1 MRLRRLLPAAFCLLP
16 ALAQADVGIAR
27 FVHYTELAGFTIAP
41 QVLLP
46 AVSVEVGG
54 KGSTVSTDGISDPIL
69 GLPVWLV
76 NRPEQRL
83 YFAVTPYLHL
93 PLGRYNSNRALNP
106 GENRWKFTLQGGLS
120 VGLGEK
126 TTLDVIGDAQWFGNN
141 RSIAGGGHLEQNVLY
156 SLQPQLTYQLAPGL
170 TSSLGVY
177 HVWGGATQVRGVDQ
191 HDRTRTTTA
200 LVGTLAGLVITAA
213 LGWWATDWA
222 HLTGVSSEDDHL
234 LAATAPDLQLRSLVL
249 CGIIVAGRLVMWLGS
264 NWPDLVVGLA
274 PALIA
279 IKGRIAAREIR
290 EELEWIASK
299 HPTLLD
305 EWRRYNP

>member
-1 MRLRRLLPAAFCLLP
+1 MHAMKLLSAAVWL
-16 ALAQADVGIAR
+16 ALAAGPAVAGINTDPLDYVPAPAGTTLAAIYYQNNHSSSQYADGRQVAQNSIQADVGIAR
-27 FVHYTELAGFTIAP
+27 FVHYTELAGFRIAP

-54 KGSTVSTDGISDPIL
+54 KGNTVSADGISDPIL

-93 PLGRYNSNRALNP
+93 PLGRYNSNRPLNP
-106 GENRWKFTLQGGLS
+106 GYNRWKFTLQGGLS

-126 TTLDVIGDAQWFGNN
+126 TTLDVIGDAQWFGDN
-141 RSIAGGGHLEQNVLY
+141 RDIAGGGHLEQKALY

-200 LVGTLAGLVITAA
+200 LGTVSYW
-213 LGWWATDWA
+213 LGKTDNLQFQYRA
-222 HLTGVSSEDDHL
+222 DTEVKNGAKTHG
-234 LAATAPDLQLRSLVL
+234 LQLRFLHVF
-249 CGIIVAGRLVMWLGS
+249 
-264 NWPDLVVGLA
+264 
-274 PALIA
+274 
-279 IKGRIAAREIR
+279 
-290 EELEWIASK
+290 
-299 HPTLLD
+299 
-305 EWRRYNP
+305 

>member
-1 MRLRRLLPAAFCLLP
+1 MHAMKLLSAAVWL
-16 ALAQADVGIAR
+16 ALAAGPAVAGINTDPLDYVPAPAGTTLAAIYYQNNHSSSQYADGRQVAQNSIQADVGIAR
-27 FVHYTELAGFTIAP
+27 FVHYTELAGFRIAP

-54 KGSTVSTDGISDPIL
+54 KGNTVSTDGISDPIL

-93 PLGRYNSNRALNP
+93 PLGRYNSNRPLNP

-126 TTLDVIGDAQWFGNN
+126 TTLDVIGDAQWFGDN
-141 RSIAGGGHLEQNVLY
+141 RDIAGGGRLEQKALY

-200 LVGTLAGLVITAA
+200 LGTVSYW
-213 LGWWATDWA
+213 LGKTDNLQFQYRA
-222 HLTGVSSEDDHL
+222 DTEVKNGAKTHG
-234 LAATAPDLQLRSLVL
+234 LQLRFLHVF
-249 CGIIVAGRLVMWLGS
+249 
-264 NWPDLVVGLA
+264 
-274 PALIA
+274 
-279 IKGRIAAREIR
+279 
-290 EELEWIASK
+290 
-299 HPTLLD
+299 
-305 EWRRYNP
+305 

>member
-1 MRLRRLLPAAFCLLP
+1 MHAMKLLSAAVWL
-16 ALAQADVGIAR
+16 ALAAGPAVAGINTDPLDYVPAPAGTTLAAIYYQNNHSSSQYADGRQVAQNSIQADVGIAR
-27 FVHYTELAGFTIAP
+27 FVHYTELAGFRIAP

-54 KGSTVSTDGISDPIL
+54 KGNTVSTDGISDPIL

-93 PLGRYNSNRALNP
+93 PLGRYNSNRPLNP

-126 TTLDVIGDAQWFGNN
+126 TTLDVIGDAQWFGDN
-141 RSIAGGGHLEQNVLY
+141 RDIAGGGHLAQKALY

-200 LVGTLAGLVITAA
+200 LGTVSYW
-213 LGWWATDWA
+213 LGKTDNLQFQYRA
-222 HLTGVSSEDDHL
+222 DTEVKNGAKTHG
-234 LAATAPDLQLRSLVL
+234 LQLRFLHVF
-249 CGIIVAGRLVMWLGS
+249 
-264 NWPDLVVGLA
+264 
-274 PALIA
+274 
-279 IKGRIAAREIR
+279 
-290 EELEWIASK
+290 
-299 HPTLLD
+299 
-305 EWRRYNP
+305 

>member
-1 MRLRRLLPAAFCLLP
+1 MHAMKLLSAAVWL
-16 ALAQADVGIAR
+16 ALAAGPAVAGINTDPLDYVPAPAGTTLAAIYYQNNHSSSQYADGRQVAQNSIQADVGIAR
-27 FVHYTELAGFTIAP
+27 FVHYTELAGFRIAP

-54 KGSTVSTDGISDPIL
+54 KGNTVSADGISDPIL

-106 GENRWKFTLQGGLS
+106 GDNRWKFTLQGGLS

-126 TTLDVIGDAQWFGNN
+126 TTLDVIGDAQWFGDN
-141 RSIAGGGHLEQNVLY
+141 RDIAGGGHLEQKALY

-177 HVWGGATQVRGVDQ
+177 HVWGGASQVRGVDQ

-200 LVGTLAGLVITAA
+200 LGTLSYW
-213 LGWWATDWA
+213 LGKTDNLQFQYRVDTEVKNGA
-222 HLTGVSSEDDHL
+222 KTNG
-234 LAATAPDLQLRSLVL
+234 LQLRFLHVF
-249 CGIIVAGRLVMWLGS
+249 
-264 NWPDLVVGLA
+264 
-274 PALIA
+274 
-279 IKGRIAAREIR
+279 
-290 EELEWIASK
+290 
-299 HPTLLD
+299 
-305 EWRRYNP
+305 

>member
-1 MRLRRLLPAAFCLLP
+1 MHALPTRFLPAALLL
-16 ALAQADVGIAR
+16 ALAAGQAHAGINTDPLDYVPAPAGTTLAAIYYQNNHSSSQYADGRQVAQNSIQADVGIAR

-106 GENRWKFTLQGGLS
+106 GENRWKFTLQAGLS

-126 TTLDVIGDAQWFGNN
+126 TTLDLIGDAQWFGNN

-156 SLQPQLTYQLAPGL
+156 SLQPQISYQLAEGL
-170 TSSLGVY
+170 TGALGAY

-191 HDRTRTTTA
+191 HDRTGTTTA
-200 LVGTLAGLVITAA
+200 LGTLSYW
-213 LGWWATDWA
+213 LGKKDNLQFQYRADTEVKNGA
-222 HLTGVSSEDDHL
+222 KTHG
-234 LAATAPDLQLRSLVL
+234 LQLRFLHVF
-249 CGIIVAGRLVMWLGS
+249 
-264 NWPDLVVGLA
+264 
-274 PALIA
+274 
-279 IKGRIAAREIR
+279 
-290 EELEWIASK
+290 
-299 HPTLLD
+299 
-305 EWRRYNP
+305 

>member
-1 MRLRRLLPAAFCLLP
+1 MHAMKLLSAAVWL
-16 ALAQADVGIAR
+16 ALAAGPAVAGINTDPLDYVPAPAGTTLAAIYYQNNHSSSQYADGRQVAQNSIQADVGIAR
-27 FVHYTELAGFTIAP
+27 FVHYTELAGFRIAP

-54 KGSTVSTDGISDPIL
+54 KGNTVSTDGISDPIL

-93 PLGRYNSNRALNP
+93 PLGRYNSNRPLNP

-126 TTLDVIGDAQWFGNN
+126 TTLDVIGDAQWFGDN
-141 RSIAGGGHLEQNVLY
+141 RDIAGGGRLEQKALY

-191 HDRTRTTTA
+191 HDSTRTTTA
-200 LVGTLAGLVITAA
+200 LGTVSYW
-213 LGWWATDWA
+213 LGKTDNLQFQYRA
-222 HLTGVSSEDDHL
+222 DTEVKNGAKTHG
-234 LAATAPDLQLRSLVL
+234 LQLRFLHVF
-249 CGIIVAGRLVMWLGS
+249 
-264 NWPDLVVGLA
+264 
-274 PALIA
+274 
-279 IKGRIAAREIR
+279 
-290 EELEWIASK
+290 
-299 HPTLLD
+299 
-305 EWRRYNP
+305 